1 MNDVSEAFDGF
12 EQAIVIRRTVAGT
25 RDPDDGSWIP
35 GAETPTTIQAV
46 VQDAS
51 ADDLLVLPEGERTED
66 SIKIH
71 TVEFLQTA
79 NEDGQVA
86 ADNVEYEGELFK
98 VMKVFKRKTL
108 GNYYK
113 AIAVRT
119 GTL

>member
-1 MNDVSEAFDGF
+1 MIDVTEAFDGF
-12 EQAIVIRRTVAGT
+12 TTSITIRRTAAGS
-25 RDPDDGSWIP
+25 RDAGSGAWIP
-35 GAETPTTIQAV
+35 GAESLIVVDAV
-46 VQDAS
+46 VQDAT

-71 TVEFLQTA
+71 TKEFIQTA
-79 NEDGQVA
+79 SEAAQVA
-86 ADNVEYEGELFK
+86 ADTIVHEGELFK

-119 GTL
+119 GVA